1 MIVSWNG
8 ITGRD
13 IVLDLLAYS
22 PISPFEGIL
31 LEDIRECTANSIL
44 DAYSSIFEPLEE
56 AVLDDGIIESKL
68 SLLIFYRNL
77 LDQWTALL
85 LSQSYPLQSATS
97 AVNALIQHANNLA
110 LTIVQDN
117 LTVDHSSIVLDFYE
131 STASLISQP
140 SLKTTIRIIIPPTE
154 LIYTLQFTD
163 SLCTISRLCAILA
176 LYKKAFE
183 FVMAP
188 KLSTASVPDQRS
200 YSKEYVN
207 HFNGFLM
214 DICNCLWR
222 SRAFNTSD
230 PNALGCLISPN
241 VSSTLSK
248 YVSSLDTSLL
258 LSTLFSFSY
267 SPAFCL
273 LAITYIRELE
283 DKFEDEIEL
292 RHAGPVTQNSLKQL
306 EKDGG
311 LKLPFADYRLGILQY
326 MENEGVEGV
335 GELMYNTMKHL
346 MNAREGKA

>member
-1 MIVSWNG
+1 
-8 ITGRD
+8 
-13 IVLDLLAYS
+13 L
-22 PISPFEGIL
+22 P
-31 LEDIRECTANSIL
+31 
-44 DAYSSIFEPLEE
+44 EPQLPR
-56 AVLDDGIIESKL
+56 S
-68 SLLIFYRNL
+68 
-77 LDQWTALL
+77 T
-85 LSQSYPLQSATS
+85 TS
-97 AVNALIQHANNLA
+97 AVSALIHHANNLA

-117 LTVDHSSIVLDFYE
+117 LTVNDSSVVLDFYE

-140 SLKTTIRIIIPPTE
+140 SLKSTIRIIIPPTE

-183 FVMAP
+183 IAMGP
-188 KLSTASVPDQRS
+188 KPSTASVLDQRS

-230 PNALGCLISPN
+230 PNALGCLVSPD
-241 VSSTLSK
+241 VSSALSK
-248 YVSSLDTSLL
+248 YVSGLDTSLL
-258 LSTLFSFSY
+258 LPTLFSFSY
-267 SPAFCL
+267 SPVFCL
-273 LAITYIRELE
+273 LAITYIRVLE
-283 DKFEDEIEL
+283 DKSEDEIAL

-326 MENEGVEGV
+326 MENQGVEGV

-346 MNAREGKA
+346 MNAREGRT